1 MFKEQLTG
9 ILTPYQSLLS
19 GGRSSPIEALGNQNT
34 GRRQRWR
41 FEFMSTGQNLWQCVD
56 IMTFYS
62 SSQPR
67 RKEATIGILSERQPR
82 QKNNKFKT
90 SPEFDIFGLKFAS
103 KRNEPCECFLTPEA
117 WRCHC

>member
-1 MFKEQLTG
+1 
-9 ILTPYQSLLS
+9 
-19 GGRSSPIEALGNQNT
+19 
-34 GRRQRWR
+34 
-41 FEFMSTGQNLWQCVD
+41 MSTGQNLWQCVD

-103 KRNEPCECFLTPEA
+103 KRDEPCECFLTPEA
-117 WRCHC
+117 WRCHCRLHVGMSGCGMFVYYEEVLM